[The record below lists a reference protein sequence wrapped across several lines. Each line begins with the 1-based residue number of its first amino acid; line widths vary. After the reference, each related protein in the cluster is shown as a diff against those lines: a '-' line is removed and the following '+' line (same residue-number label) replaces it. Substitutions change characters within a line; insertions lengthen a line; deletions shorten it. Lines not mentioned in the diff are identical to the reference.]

1 MSMPADRARIYHLF
15 DEALDLPGE
24 ARSAFIL
31 ARCGDD
37 DELASAVKE
46 LLAMASEEA
55 AQTAAF
61 LACGNPPK
69 VRNAVGDVYGQFRL
83 VQLIGEGGMG
93 VVYRAER
100 LGGVEQTVAIKL
112 LRFAV
117 TAESAARFVREARL
131 LARLEHPAIAR
142 LIDVGIHDGDPWIA
156 MEFVPGIPIDQYCDR
171 LGIDLRTRV
180 TLMAV
185 LAEAAATA
193 HRMLVVHRDIK
204 PTNVLVTADGRPKLI
219 DFGIAAAL
227 RSSSSES
234 EPTADVR
241 RLFTPH
247 YAAPEQMAGE
257 PATVATDVFGLG
269 AVAYRLLAGQSPH
282 SHSNGPLGYL
292 LAATREDV
300 EEPSRAAGRSAGMPF
315 DASKL
320 RGDLD
325 AILLKA
331 LARKPE
337 NRYASAVELRA
348 DLLGHLDGMP
358 VSARPPTLT
367 YRASRFV
374 RRHLVG
380 VSVAAGLTLAL
391 TAAAVSYEIQQR
403 SVETAR
409 VMAARRDDFLESL
422 LTSPD
427 PHTGQR
433 GVTVAQFLDAAAA
446 QLDTKLAGEPRIE
459 ASMLR
464 VIAQTNLSLGRYQEG
479 LTANE
484 RELNLLREHGGSALE
499 LGQALTARAELL
511 REQGK
516 WSSAGP
522 AIRQAVDVLTPLDST
537 KDLCAA
543 LFVLAVVQAHTAH
556 EHDAEQT
563 FRRVI
568 SLEEHGGA
576 QLRLQAM
583 YPYHGL
589 AVLLADLGRYPEAL
603 EDARTAVQLGE
614 SWLAPSNP
622 EILALQIT
630 YANALINVGKAL
642 EAEPLLREIIET
654 ETRVLGAEHKD
665 TLLAIL
671 IYGEDLLELH
681 RDHEAGALLEGTA
694 KLLESSLGPDNMYTL
709 QAWSDQGQALCND
722 GLADQ
727 GLALLQR
734 VDRTRRQTQP
744 ASDRNVLAT
753 QVRIG
758 MCLMRLGRFDMAE
771 QNLKAAAAGL
781 EAVRGPRHRR
791 TQQAYRAL
799 ADLYQLR
806 DNPTA
811 AQEWRSKIIP

>member
-1 MSMPADRARIYHLF
+1 MNMPADRARIYHLF
-15 DEALDLPGE
+15 EAALDLPNE
-24 ARSAFIL
+24 ARSAFIR

-37 DELASAVKE
+37 DELARAVEE
-46 LLAMASEEA
+46 LLALASEEA
-55 AQTAAF
+55 AKTAAF
-61 LACGNPPK
+61 LECGNQPK
-69 VRNAVGDVYGQFRL
+69 ARNAVGDVYGQFRL
-83 VQLIGEGGMG
+83 VELIGEGGMG

-142 LIDVGIHDGDPWIA
+142 LIDVGIHNGEPWIA
-156 MEFVPGIPIDQYCDR
+156 MEFVPGIPIDQYCDSR
-171 LGIDLRTRV
+171 GIDLRSRI
-180 TLMAV
+180 TLVAL

-204 PTNVLVTADGRPKLI
+204 PTNVLVTPDGRPKLI

-269 AVAYRLLAGQSPH
+269 AVAYRLLTGQSPH
-282 SHSNGPLGYL
+282 SHSSGPLGYL

-300 EEPSRAAGRSAGMPF
+300 EEPSRIAGRSARMPF

-348 DLLGHLDGMP
+348 DLLAHLDGMP
-358 VSARPPTLT
+358 VSARQLTLT

-391 TAAAVSYEIQQR
+391 TAAAVSYAIQQR
-403 SVETAR
+403 SVEAAR
-409 VMAARRDDFLESL
+409 VMAARRDDFLENL

-433 GVTVAQFLDAAAA
+433 GVTVAQFLDLAAA

-459 ASMLR
+459 ASMLK
-464 VIAQTNLSLGRYQEG
+464 VIAQTNLSLGRFQEG
-479 LTANE
+479 LSANE
-484 RELNLLREHGGSALE
+484 RQLNLLREHGGSALE

-516 WSSAGP
+516 WNSADP
-522 AIRQAVDVLTPLDST
+522 VIRQAVDLLTPLQST

-543 LFVLAVVQAHTAH
+543 LYLSAVIQMHTAH
-556 EHDAEQT
+556 ERDAEQT

-576 QLRLQAM
+576 QLRFQEM
-583 YPYHGL
+583 YPYQGL
-589 AVLLADLGRYPEAL
+589 AVLLADFGRYPEAL
-603 EDARTAVQLGE
+603 DDARTAVQIAE
-614 SWLAPSNP
+614 SWLAPDNP
-622 EILALQIT
+622 EILSLQVS
-630 YANALINVGKAL
+630 YANSLIHVGKPL
-642 EAEPLLREIIET
+642 EAEPLLRETIEA
-654 ETRVLGAEHKD
+654 ETRVLGPEHKD
-665 TLLAIL
+665 TLLARL
-671 IYGEDLLELH
+671 VYGEDLLELH
-681 RDHEAGALLEGTA
+681 RDHEADELLAATA
-694 KLLESSLGPDNMYTL
+694 ALLESSLGSDNMYTL
-709 QAWSDQGQALCND
+709 QARADEAQALCND

-734 VDRTRRQTQP
+734 VDRARRQMLP
-744 ASDRNVLAT
+744 ASDRAVLAN
-753 QVRIG
+753 QVYIG
-758 MCLMRLGRFDMAE
+758 MCLVRLGRYDTAE
-771 QNLKAAAAGL
+771 QTLKAAAAGL
-781 EAVRGPRHRR
+781 EAVRGPGYLR

-799 ADLYQLR
+799 AELYQLR

-811 AQEWRSKIIP
+811 AQEWRSKIIL